1 MKNYYEV
8 KAKCG
13 HVGKMYYYEGTFYE
27 VAEDGKEA
35 ATIVRERPR
44 VKHQHKDAILSVK
57 KITLEEYLDGKKRK
71 ESEVYFRCE
80 NPQEQDL
87 FWDEI
92 GNKVFPEPRYLV
104 EEKEREPKWKKP
116 YKRERFDWRK
126 EDLLEVA

>member
-13 HVGKMYYYEGTFYE
+13 HVGKMHYYEGTFYE
-27 VAEDGKEA
+27 VAVDGKEA
-35 ATIVRERPR
+35 AAIVRERPW

-71 ESEVYFRCE
+71 ELEVYYRCE
-80 NPQEQDL
+80 NRQEQDFL
-87 FWDEI
+87 WAEI
-92 GNKVFPEPRYLV
+92 EDKVFPELKYLQ
-104 EEKEREPKWKKP
+104 EEKGREPKRKRA

-126 EDLLEVA
+126 ELSEVA

>member
-35 ATIVRERPR
+35 AAIVRERPR

-71 ESEVYFRCE
+71 ELEAYYHCE
-80 NPQEQDL
+80 NRQEQDL
-87 FWDEI
+87 FWSEI
-92 GNKVFPEPRYLV
+92 EEKIFIEPRCLK
-104 EEKEREPKWKKP
+104 EEKEREPKWKRP

-126 EDLLEVA
+126 EEFVMAI

>member
-13 HVGKMYYYEGTFYE
+13 HVGKTYYYEGTFYE
-27 VAEDGKEA
+27 EAADGKEA
-35 ATIVRERPR
+35 AAIVRERPR

-71 ESEVYFRCE
+71 ETEVYFKCE
-80 NPQEQDL
+80 NRQEQDL
-87 FWDEI
+87 FWSEI
-92 GNKVFPEPRYLV
+92 EEKIFIEPRCLK
-104 EEKEREPKWKKP
+104 EEKEREPKWKRP

-126 EDLLEVA
+126 EEFVMAM